1 MRLISLFRD
10 LTQSTLYGRCQ
21 TNSVLVQNGDP
32 LQISPAV
39 YFLDN
44 VPASSFADL
53 PQTSSFAT
61 AHVSHQILNEWR
73 PAHHT

>member
-39 YFLDN
+39 YFLED
-44 VPASSFADL
+44 VPAS
-53 PQTSSFAT
+53 QTSSFAT
-61 AHVSHQILNEWR
+61 KDAQVSHQILNEWR